1 MPRDA
6 ADTRER
12 LVSAGRRL
20 FAEHGVYATSLKAV
34 VEAAGQ
40 RNTSALHYHFGGRDG
55 LLAAIIDV
63 HNSRIEADRRRMLDA
78 VLEPLTLGQL
88 VAAVVLPQATL
99 LHEPDGR
106 AFLSIVSQLSDLFDR
121 WEDGG
126 GTPEQ
131 ALRAFVGIKEL
142 LPVALADNVRHERVT
157 RFLELV
163 SQALGSRARQIDAG
177 RPPAVTH
184 DIWVNN
190 LIAMAEGALSAPE
203 RARGP
208 RLPPARA
215 GSR

>member
-20 FAEHGVYATSLKAV
+20 FAQHGVYATSLKAV

-63 HNSRIEADRRRMLDA
+63 HNASIEAERRRMLDA
-78 VLEPLTLGQL
+78 ALEPVTLGQL
-88 VAAVVLPQATL
+88 VEAVVLPQASL

-126 GTPEQ
+126 TPEQ
-131 ALRAFVGIKEL
+131 ALRAFAGIKEL
-142 LPVALADNVRHERVT
+142 LPAAVAGNVRHERVT

-177 RPPAVTH
+177 RTPAVTH
-184 DIWVNN
+184 DIWVSN
-190 LIAMAEGALSAPE
+190 LMAMAEGALSAPE
-203 RARGP
+203 RARGR